1 MIVNTTSE
9 DRDINI
15 FRPKIDIDPIDS
27 DKNQVELPDFK
38 LVDSYESLPDSNKTH
53 KIIINDLAFEKPGTA
68 ETELKPY
75 QYVVIIGSISG
86 SILLIFGIGLAFAY
100 FFYRGKKIETEE
112 FELNRVE
119 GGMNECE
126 SNVTHETE
134 D

>member
-1 MIVNTTSE
+1 MIVNTTSQ
-9 DRDINI
+9 DGDINI

-27 DKNQVELPDFK
+27 DKNQVELPD
-38 LVDSYESLPDSNKTH
+38 YKTH
-53 KIIINDLAFEKPGTA
+53 KIIINDLPFEKTGTA

-75 QYVVIIGSISG
+75 QYFLIIGSISG